1 MLVSPCNGLVF
12 LVLCCGCLA
21 LLQNPRWLP
30 ITYRNGSQFS
40 QPVALAF
47 RNLVLS
53 ARSLPL
59 SLSPSPSLP
68 PDCLCP
74 PAETLHPSLSIC
86 LSGSLLPPQ
95 KFSSSVPREG
105 MSRHTPPLKLVQILA
120 LLLISFGTT
129 VELSNL
135 SAPISHLGNR
145 DNNNTYSIRWLRQLN
160 N

>member
-1 MLVSPCNGLVF
+1 MEASFLSLLLWLSETWS
-12 LVLCCGCLA
+12 LVLA
-21 LLQNPRWLP
+21 L
-30 ITYRNGSQFS
+30 S
-40 QPVALAF
+40 
-47 RNLVLS
+47 LS
-53 ARSLPL
+53 LSLSLSLPL
-59 SLSPSPSLP
+59 PPLLSPSLP

-86 LSGSLLPPQ
+86 QSGSLLPPQ